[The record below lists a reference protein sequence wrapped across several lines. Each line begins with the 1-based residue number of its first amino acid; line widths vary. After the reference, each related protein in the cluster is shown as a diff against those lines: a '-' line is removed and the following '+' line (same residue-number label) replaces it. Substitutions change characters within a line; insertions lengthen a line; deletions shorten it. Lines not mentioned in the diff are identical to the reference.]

1 MLGRYHPKKERK
13 MGKKKKNILKE
24 KWGGKKKPYFEAK
37 TERKKKNDILK
48 EKRGGEKNY
57 A

>member
-1 MLGRYHPKKERK
+1 MR
-13 MGKKKKNILKE
+13 KKKKDILKA